1 MKSADLAVVNCEQLL
16 TCRGQIPKRTVALQ
30 DVGLLEKACIASFK
44 GKIIF
49 LGEEKKFKKEVR
61 LEEDGIYIDG
71 TGLVALPGFVDSH
84 THLPFA
90 GTREEEFVLR
100 IKGYSYQELAKKGLG
115 IQTTVK
121 ATRQASKKELLSLS
135 LNRLDNMLLLGT
147 TTAEAKSGYGLNLED
162 EIKQLEALGELR
174 KRHPID
180 IVPTFMGAHEIPEE
194 YRSRKNDYIELLI
207 HKILPEVKE
216 KNLAE
221 FFDVFCEE
229 AVFSLDET
237 RKLVGAAKAAGF
249 KIKIHADEFSPLGG
263 AKLAA
268 EEEATSAD
276 HLINITEEGIQELAK
291 SQTAATLLPAVS
303 FFLMHEKKAP
313 ARKLIE
319 EGAIVALATD
329 FNPGSSMTESM
340 LFVLQLAVF
349 TLKMSIEEAINAA
362 TANAAYALTKH
373 GEVGSL
379 EVGKKMDVVLWDVP
393 NYPTLVY
400 HLGINPLKHVI
411 KNGTIAVKDGTIVV
425 QERKI

>member
-1 MKSADLAVVNCEQLL
+1 M
-16 TCRGQIPKRTVALQ
+16 RQIPKRGDALQ
-30 DVGLLEKACIASFK
+30 DVGLMEKACIASYK

-49 LGEEKKFKKEVR
+49 VGEEKEFKKEVR
-61 LEEDGIYIDG
+61 LEKDGTCIDG
-71 TGLVALPGFVDSH
+71 TSLVALPGFVDSH

-100 IKGYSYQELAKKGLG
+100 LKGYSYQELAKKGLG

-121 ATRQASKKELLSLS
+121 ATRRASKKDLLSLS

-162 EIKQLEALGELR
+162 EIKQLETLEELR

-180 IVPTFMGAHEIPEE
+180 IIPTFMGAHEIPEE
-194 YRSRKNDYIELLI
+194 YKSRKNDYIDLLTE
-207 HKILPEVKE
+207 KIIPEVKDR
-216 KNLAE
+216 NLAE
-221 FFDVFCEE
+221 FFDVFCEKG
-229 AVFSLDET
+229 VFSLEET
-237 RKLVGAAKAAGF
+237 RKLVRAAKAAGF

-263 AKLAA
+263 ATLAA
-268 EEEATSAD
+268 EEGATSAD
-276 HLINITEEGIQELAK
+276 HLINITEEGIQDLAK

-303 FFLMHEKKAP
+303 VFLMYEKKAP

-340 LFVLQLAVF
+340 LFVLQLAVLS
-349 TLKMSIEEAINAA
+349 LKMSIEEAINAT
-362 TANAAYALTKH
+362 TANAAYALAKH
-373 GEVGSL
+373 KEVGSL

-411 KNGTIAVKDGTIVV
+411 KNGTIVAKNGTIMG
-425 QERKI
+425 QEGKV

>member
-16 TCRGQIPKRTVALQ
+16 TCRGQIPKRAGALQ
-30 DVGLLEKACIASFK
+30 DVGLMEKACIASFK
-44 GKIIF
+44 GKIVF
-49 LGEEKKFKKEVR
+49 LGEEKKLKKEVQ

-100 IKGYSYQELAKKGLG
+100 LKGYSYQELAKKGLG

-135 LNRLDNMLLLGT
+135 LKRLDSMLLLGT

-162 EIKQLEALGELR
+162 EIKQLEALEELQR
-174 KRHPID
+174 RHPID

-207 HKILPEVKE
+207 HEILPEVKE

-229 AVFSLDET
+229 GVFSLDET

-276 HLINITEEGIQELAK
+276 HLINITEEGIQELAQ

-349 TLKMSIEEAINAA
+349 SLKMSIEEAINAV
-362 TANAAYALTKH
+362 TANAAYALARHK
-373 GEVGSL
+373 EVGSL
-379 EVGKKMDVVLWDVP
+379 EVGKKMDVVLWDVS

-411 KNGTIAVKDGTIVV
+411 KNGKIVARDGNIVI
-425 QERKI
+425 QERKV

>member
-16 TCRGQIPKRTVALQ
+16 TCRGQIPKRAGALQ

-100 IKGYSYQELAKKGLG
+100 LKGYSYQELAKKGLG

-121 ATRQASKKELLSLS
+121 ATRQASKKDLLSLS

-147 TTAEAKSGYGLNLED
+147 TTTEAKSGYGLNLKD
-162 EIKQLEALGELR
+162 EIKQLETLEELR
-174 KRHPID
+174 KLHPID

-229 AVFSLDET
+229 GVFSLDET
-237 RKLVGAAKAAGF
+237 RKLVRAAKAAGF

-276 HLINITEEGIQELAK
+276 HLTNITEEGIQELAK
-291 SQTAATLLPAVS
+291 SQTVATLLPAVS

-329 FNPGSSMTESM
+329 FNPGTSMTESM
-340 LFVLQLAVF
+340 LFVLQLAVL

-362 TANAAYALTKH
+362 TANAVYALAKH
-373 GEVGSL
+373 EEVGSL

-411 KNGTIAVKDGTIVV
+411 KNGKIVARDGNIVV
-425 QERKI
+425 QERKV

>member
-16 TCRGQIPKRTVALQ
+16 TCRGQIPKRADALQ
-30 DVGLLEKACIASFK
+30 DVGLLEKACIASYK

-49 LGEEKKFKKEVR
+49 LGEEKKLKKEVR

-135 LNRLDNMLLLGT
+135 LNRLDSMLLLGT

-162 EIKQLEALGELR
+162 EIKQLEALEELR

-229 AVFSLDET
+229 GVFSLDET
-237 RKLVGAAKAAGF
+237 RKLVRAA
-249 KIKIHADEFSPLGG
+249 
-263 AKLAA
+263 
-268 EEEATSAD
+268 
-276 HLINITEEGIQELAK
+276 
-291 SQTAATLLPAVS
+291 
-303 FFLMHEKKAP
+303 
-313 ARKLIE
+313 
-319 EGAIVALATD
+319 
-329 FNPGSSMTESM
+329 
-340 LFVLQLAVF
+340 
-349 TLKMSIEEAINAA
+349 
-362 TANAAYALTKH
+362 
-373 GEVGSL
+373 
-379 EVGKKMDVVLWDVP
+379 
-393 NYPTLVY
+393 
-400 HLGINPLKHVI
+400 
-411 KNGTIAVKDGTIVV
+411 
-425 QERKI
+425 

>member
-1 MKSADLAVVNCEQLL
+1 MSADLAVVSCKQLL
-16 TCRGQIPKRTVALQ
+16 TCGGQIPKRGDALQ
-30 DVGLLEKACIASFK
+30 DVGLMEKACIASYK

-49 LGEEKKFKKEVR
+49 VGEEKEFKKEVR
-61 LEEDGIYIDG
+61 LEKDGTCIDG
-71 TGLVALPGFVDSH
+71 TSLVALPGFVDSH

-100 IKGYSYQELAKKGLG
+100 LKGYSYQELAKKGLG

-121 ATRQASKKELLSLS
+121 ATRRASKKDLLSLS

-162 EIKQLEALGELR
+162 EIKQLETLEELR

-180 IVPTFMGAHEIPEE
+180 IIPTFMGAHEIPEE
-194 YRSRKNDYIELLI
+194 YKSRKNDYIDLLTE
-207 HKILPEVKE
+207 KIIPEVKDR
-216 KNLAE
+216 NLAE
-221 FFDVFCEE
+221 FFDVFCEKG
-229 AVFSLDET
+229 VFSLEET
-237 RKLVGAAKAAGF
+237 RKLVRAAKAAGF

-263 AKLAA
+263 ATLAA
-268 EEEATSAD
+268 EEGATSAD
-276 HLINITEEGIQELAK
+276 HLINITEEGIQDLAK

-303 FFLMHEKKAP
+303 VFLMYEKKAP

-340 LFVLQLAVF
+340 LFVLQLAVLS
-349 TLKMSIEEAINAA
+349 LKMSIEEAINAT
-362 TANAAYALTKH
+362 TANAAYALAKH
-373 GEVGSL
+373 KEVGSL

-411 KNGTIAVKDGTIVV
+411 KNGTIVAKNGTIMG
-425 QERKI
+425 QEGKV